1 MGDTSVLSLMLQAT
15 FVVKCVLALLI
26 LMSIVSWTVMFQKWF
41 LLSAAKRKS
50 QAGLENFQSAKDLR
64 SAVQALGADASSP
77 VYQVAQEGVAEFNRL
92 RDVGSGP
99 DILSENVRR
108 SLKQGVSAQTAK
120 MGSSLSFLATCANAA
135 PFIGLL
141 GTVWGIM
148 HSFHNIGMMKTA
160 TLAAVA
166 PGISE
171 ALVATAI
178 GLGVAIP
185 ATMGYNMFLGML
197 NGIEVQLGS
206 FADAFLNRV
215 QRETSATRSAAVT
228 GE

>member
-1 MGDTSVLSLMLQAT
+1 MGDTSILSLMLQAT
-15 FVVKCVLALLI
+15 LVVKFVLGLLI
-26 LMSIVSWTVMFQKWF
+26 IMSLISWTVMIQKWF
-41 LLSAAKRKS
+41 VLTSARRK
-50 QAGLENFQSAKDLR
+50 AVEGLENFQNAKDLR
-64 SAVQALGADASSP
+64 SAVQALGSDASSP

-92 RDVGSGP
+92 RDVGSSS
-99 DILSENVRR
+99 DVLSDNVRR
-108 SLKQGVSAQTAK
+108 SLKQGVSAEMSK
-120 MGSSLSFLATCANAA
+120 MGASLSFLATCANAA
-135 PFIGLL
+135 PFIGLF

-178 GLGVAIP
+178 GLAVAIP
-185 ATMGYNMFLGML
+185 ATIGYNLFLGML
-197 NGIEVQLGS
+197 NGIEVHLVS
-206 FADAFLNRV
+206 FAGAFLNRV
-215 QRETSATRSAAVT
+215 QRETSARPASSA